1 MTEQEKLLEKDKR
14 RRREWNN
21 LRRIGITA
29 FFTFASCILF
39 FFFVFR
45 YDQFSAGVNTVL
57 KAGEPIIIGLVL
69 AYLLLPTKEFIQNL
83 IKEYLINFIGM
94 KEESADKTANTI
106 GIAGAL
112 VFLFVVI
119 AVFIV
124 IFAPALWSSIMG
136 FIDAMPDYISSF
148 VLWIQESRLGDD
160 KVAYYIGELLTKATI
175 AVEEWAETQLLPM
188 VQEYLGQITSGVL
201 SLVKTFLNFI
211 IGIIVA
217 CYVMSINKTLVGQC
231 KKIIYAF
238 FPAKRGNRIIE
249 TVRKSNEIFSGFII
263 GKIIDSAIIGVLAYV
278 GCLILHMPSALLVAV
293 IIGVTNVIPFFGP
306 FIGAVPA
313 TLLVLIQSPIHA
325 AYLVIFILILQQV
338 DGNII
343 GPKILGDSTGLSSF
357 WVLFSILIAGG
368 VFGFWGMLLGVPV
381 FAVIYYIL
389 QEAINRR
396 MEKRKLPKETEKYI
410 HLKSI
415 TSENEL
421 IYGTVIKKED
431 KEDVKEE
438 ITNDNDSKQ

>member
-1 MTEQEKLLEKDKR
+1 MTEQEKLLEKDKK

-29 FFTFASCILF
+29 FLTFASCILF

-45 YDQFSAGVNTVL
+45 YDQFSAAIDMVL

-69 AYLLLPTKEFIQNL
+69 AYLLLPTKEFIENL
-83 IKEYLINFIGM
+83 AKEYFRTFIGM
-94 KEESADKTANTI
+94 KEESARKVSNTV

-112 VFLFVVI
+112 VFLFVII
-119 AVFIV
+119 AVFIA
-124 IFAPALWSSIMG
+124 IFVPALWSSVVG
-136 FIDAMPDYISSF
+136 LIDAMPDYIASF

-160 KVAYYIGELLTKATI
+160 KVAYYVGELLTKATV
-175 AVEEWAETQLLPM
+175 AVEEWAQTELLPM
-188 VQEYLGQITSGVL
+188 AQEYIGQITSGVL
-201 SLVKTFLNFI
+201 SLVKTLLNFI

-217 CYVMSINKTLVGQC
+217 CYVMSINKTLIGQC

-238 FPAKRGNRIIE
+238 FPAKRANRIIE
-249 TVRKSNEIFSGFII
+249 TARKSNEIFSGFII
-263 GKIIDSAIIGVLAYV
+263 GKIIDSAIIGVLAYI
-278 GCLILHMPSALLVAV
+278 GCLILHIPSTLLVAV

-313 TLLVLIQSPIHA
+313 ILLVLIQSPIHA
-325 AYLVIFILILQQV
+325 VYLGIFILILQQV

-343 GPKILGDSTGLSSF
+343 GPKILGDTTGLSSF

-368 VFGFWGMLLGVPV
+368 VFGFLGMLLGVPV

-389 QEAINRR
+389 QETINHR

-410 HLKSI
+410 NLESI

-421 IYGTVIKKED
+421 IYGVKAKKENMQ
-431 KEDVKEE
+431 EDEEE
-438 ITNDNDSKQ
+438 IEKIIGDK

>member
-1 MTEQEKLLEKDKR
+1 MTEQEKLLEKDKK

-29 FFTFASCILF
+29 FLTFASCILF

-57 KAGEPIIIGLVL
+57 KAGEPIIIGFVL
-69 AYLLLPTKEFIQNL
+69 AYLLLPTKEFIEK
-83 IKEYLINFIGM
+83 IAKEYFRNFVRM
-94 KEESADKTANTI
+94 KEEASEKAGNTV

-112 VFLFVVI
+112 VFLFIII
-119 AVFIV
+119 AVFIA
-124 IFAPALWSSIMG
+124 IFVPAFWSSIVG
-136 FIDAMPDYISSF
+136 LIDAMPDYIASF
-148 VLWIQESRLGDD
+148 VLWIKESRLGDD
-160 KVAYYIGELLTKATI
+160 KVAYYVGELLTKATVAI
-175 AVEEWAETQLLPM
+175 EEWAQTELLPM
-188 VQEYLGQITSGVL
+188 AQEYIGQITSGVL
-201 SLVKTFLNFI
+201 SLVKTVLNFI

-217 CYVMSINKTLVGQC
+217 CYVMSINKTLIGQC

-249 TVRKSNEIFSGFII
+249 IARKSNEIFSGFII
-263 GKIIDSAIIGVLAYV
+263 GKIIDSAIIGVLAYI
-278 GCLILHMPSALLVAV
+278 GCLILRIPSSLLVAV

-306 FIGAVPA
+306 FIGAIPSI
-313 TLLVLIQSPIHA
+313 LLVLIQSPMHA
-325 AYLVIFILILQQV
+325 AYLAIFILILQQV

-343 GPKILGDSTGLSSF
+343 GPKILGDTTGLSSF

-368 VFGFWGMLLGVPV
+368 VFGFLGMLLGVPV

-389 QEAINRR
+389 QETINYR

-410 HLKSI
+410 DLEFI

-421 IYGTVIKKED
+421 IYGTETKMENA
-431 KEDVKEE
+431 EEAKEE
-438 ITNDNDSKQ
+438 IAKNQKCE